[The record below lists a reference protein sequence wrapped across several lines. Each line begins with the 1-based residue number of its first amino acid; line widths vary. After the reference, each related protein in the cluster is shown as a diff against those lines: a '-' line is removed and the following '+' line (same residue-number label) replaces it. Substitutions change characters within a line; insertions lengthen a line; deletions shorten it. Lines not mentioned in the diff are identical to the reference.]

1 MLFLLKYQE
10 KLSFFRIFRMFSQ
23 IRKIKEPVSTC
34 SEVINIEEEQFGSE
48 LENRSLEKKIFTCQH
63 CFSHIKS
70 FPLLKKKHFYR
81 FSFFFFRSGSH
92 EDPSDLF
99 ILSEEFFPQGK
110 KKITFTNASCGKLFF
125 WFHRWTNLSDNQE
138 IRTRVLFLISFSF
151 FFCHVWNQVLVY
163 LDKQVVEHF
172 SLWWSTSVI
181 QKHNFSWR
189 NLFPRSFT
197 QEK

>member
-48 LENRSLEKKIFTCQH
+48 LENRLLEKKSSFANIV
-63 CFSHIKS
+63 SHT
-70 FPLLKKKHFYR
+70 LKVSLSWKNKNISTDFH
-81 FSFFFFRSGSH
+81 FFFAQVHMRI
-92 EDPSDLF
+92 PVIYLF
-99 ILSEEFFPQGK
+99 CQKNFFHK
-110 KKITFTNASCGKLFF
+110 DASCEKIFF
-125 WFHRWTNLSDNQE
+125 DSIGEQTSGTSRSSRNQDAS
-138 IRTRVLFLISFSF
+138 VVPNFFFF

-172 SLWWSTSVI
+172 SLWWSTSVL